1 MKFLEKSDI
10 EALIIGC
17 RNHEDE
23 AFDELVRR
31 YTPMMRKVICSFQTA
46 SYDFGEMFSEA
57 CVALH
62 TAAQRYDLGQ
72 NEVTFGLYARICVR
86 NRILGLLRLLDSEP
100 TYSDCNVEQMG
111 EDEGPEAD
119 IIERESVD
127 RIVNSA
133 RNLLSDYEYRVLML
147 HIQGYK
153 TSVIAQTLGRTA
165 KSVDNAKSRI
175 FRRLRAEL
183 GSEADN

>member
-1 MKFLEKSDI
+1 MKIFENADI

-17 RNHEDE
+17 RNHDDE

-31 YTPMMRKVICSFQTA
+31 YTPMMRRVISGFSSV
-46 SYDFGEMFSEA
+46 SYDFGELFSEA

-62 TAAQRYDLGQ
+62 TAAQKYDLEQ
-72 NEVTFGLYARICVR
+72 SEVTFGLYARICVR

-100 TYSDCNVEQMG
+100 SYSDCNVEQMS
-111 EDEGPEAD
+111 EDEGPEAG
-119 IIERESVD
+119 IIERESFD
-127 RIVNSA
+127 RIMDSA
-133 RNLLSDYEYRVLML
+133 RNLLSNYEYRVLML

-153 TSVIAQTLGRTA
+153 TAVIAKTLGRTA

-175 FRRLRAEL
+175 FRRLRQEL
-183 GSEADN
+183 GGDGDI